1 MQRQSPAAS
10 AQRASQIDGQMDRNT
25 ASRTASQA
33 DSSEAAPTAALSPEQ
48 LEFVNRLQRL
58 YRADHQA
65 EYLYLQA
72 EIDSLMI
79 QLAQTKLVQTK
90 LAQTQA
96 EPAAV

>member
-1 MQRQSPAAS
+1 
-10 AQRASQIDGQMDRNT
+10 MDRNT
-25 ASRTASQA
+25 ASRTASRTASQA
-33 DSSEAAPTAALSPEQ
+33 DRSEAAPTAALSPEQ